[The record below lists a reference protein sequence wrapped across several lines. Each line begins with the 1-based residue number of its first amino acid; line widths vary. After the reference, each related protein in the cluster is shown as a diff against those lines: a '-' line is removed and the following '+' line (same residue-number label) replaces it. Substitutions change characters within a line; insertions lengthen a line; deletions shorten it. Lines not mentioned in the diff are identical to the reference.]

1 MSTRLQLSAIEIE
14 ALLQALN
21 PDAFDES
28 TEEGTKA
35 AARCRHAVLKLS
47 ARLKRLQRVQGA
59 RLKRVER
66 EKRCG

>member
-21 PDAFDES
+21 PDAFDLS

-47 ARLKRLQRVQGA
+47 ARLKRLQRMRRA
-59 RLKRVER
+59 KLKRVGEA
-66 EKRCG
+66 